1 MRTSAWLLALLVTAP
16 ALGAQPW
23 RYTDDQGQV
32 HWTNDIYQLPKRQR
46 EAVQAKR
53 KARAEAQ
60 AEARAAQQPKSG
72 EAPTAGTDA
81 PRQDAEQPPAAA
93 LMRGVFT
100 APPTMRSAPKP
111 LARGSRKA
119 TKRGGVDWGQRIR
132 DAEARL
138 QGAKTDLARGKEALV
153 KARRQALIVPS
164 GRAFAQRTMA
174 EKQVARLEGL
184 VGEARSALLRIRDAA
199 PR

>member
-1 MRTSAWLLALLVTAP
+1 MRTSAWLLGLLVTAP

-100 APPTMRSAPKP
+100 APPTMRCWS
-111 LARGSRKA
+111 
-119 TKRGGVDWGQRIR
+119 
-132 DAEARL
+132 
-138 QGAKTDLARGKEALV
+138 
-153 KARRQALIVPS
+153 
-164 GRAFAQRTMA
+164 
-174 EKQVARLEGL
+174 
-184 VGEARSALLRIRDAA
+184 
-199 PR
+199 